1 MPFSVLHSEY
11 LNLGQKK
18 NTWPEFLPP
27 TSTTGN
33 LKNYFCT
40 FLVDLHEFVCV
51 YVRTKLTGPLTF
63 SLFQSKE
70 AYERDFRFF
79 SLFPPKCLVFICL
92 KKKKMQILWSEILH
106 LSWQVF
112 EVNQW
117 FRFGWVF
124 FTPAGILEKKV
135 EEKNSQWEQQ
145 LCPEYFN
152 LESFFCFSILL

>member
-1 MPFSVLHSEY
+1 
-11 LNLGQKK
+11 
-18 NTWPEFLPP
+18 
-27 TSTTGN
+27 
-33 LKNYFCT
+33 
-40 FLVDLHEFVCV
+40 
-51 YVRTKLTGPLTF
+51 
-63 SLFQSKE
+63 
-70 AYERDFRFF
+70 
-79 SLFPPKCLVFICL
+79 
-92 KKKKMQILWSEILH
+92 MQILWSEILH

-124 FTPAGILEKKV
+124 FTPEGILEKKV